1 MHKLKRLS
9 ISVFCL
15 LLTSECLYAQQD
27 SVYTLKKCIE
37 IAIGNNLSLQQK
49 GQELEKK
56 RYDIMTN
63 RAKLLPVIKAYGN
76 FTNQVDKSTSL
87 SLSNPLGG
95 HPVEGQNYNE
105 SRGMRYNTNGGL
117 QLNMPL
123 YNHTLYTSIHIAKQ
137 LEDISRMAYDK
148 AIEDLTVT
156 TAEIYY
162 SAQTSLKQ
170 RALVEENVRRLSELR
185 DITLAG
191 YENGIAMEVDVNRV
205 DVNLENVKVQ
215 LANTQSVYEQ
225 QLNLLKYIMGIPAET
240 SFSVVRPDM
249 ENEDKWVS
257 QQGLSEDLYELKIV
271 EAQQRTL
278 AMQRKVISQGY
289 LPTLS
294 LVGQLGYTNYSEHFD
309 RIFHGSDTKKWY
321 NSFYWGLSL
330 NIPIFDGFEKT
341 VKLRKNKVEQMQKQ
355 TELADLKQKLA
366 TDYANGMNQ
375 YQNNHRNYL
384 KQKDNYSLAEKVY
397 EVTLDQYREGVASM
411 TALLQ
416 DELSMSNAL
425 NNYLN
430 AYHSYKLSELK
441 LLKLSK
447 QLPLLT
453 E

>member
-1 MHKLKRLS
+1 MGRSKK
-9 ISVFCL
+9 IGITFVCL
-15 LLTSECLYAQQD
+15 LLSCGYSYAFQD
-27 SVYTLKKCIE
+27 SIYTLKQCIE
-37 IAIGNNLSLQQK
+37 TAIGNNLFLQQK
-49 GQELEKK
+49 GLEKEK
-56 RYDIMTN
+56 KQYGIIAN

-137 LEDISRMAYDK
+137 MEEISRMSYDK
-148 AIEDLTVT
+148 AIEDLMVT

-162 SAQTSLKQ
+162 SAQTSLEQ
-170 RALVEENVRRLSELR
+170 RALVEENVHRLSELR

-205 DVNLENVKVQ
+205 DVNLENMKVQ
-215 LANTQSVYEQ
+215 LINTQSVYEQ
-225 QLNLLKYIMGIPAET
+225 QLNLLKYIMGISMET
-240 SFSVVRPDM
+240 VLIVERPNIDV
-249 ENEDKWVS
+249 EKATVLD
-257 QQGLSEDLYELKIV
+257 QGLSDYLFEFKIL

-278 AMQRKVISQGY
+278 AMQRKVILQGY
-289 LPTLS
+289 LPTFS
-294 LVGQLGYTNYSEHFD
+294 LVSQLGYTNYSNHFN
-309 RIFHGSDTKKWY
+309 RIFRASDTKKWY
-321 NSFYWGLSL
+321 NSFYWGVSL
-330 NIPIFDGFEKT
+330 NVPIFDGFEKN

-355 TELADLKQKLA
+355 IELSDLKQKLT
-366 TDYANGMNQ
+366 TDYVNGLNQ
-375 YQNNHRNYL
+375 YQNNQRNYI
-384 KQKDNYSLAEKVY
+384 KQKDNYRLAEKLY

-416 DELSMSNAL
+416 DELSMSNAM

-430 AYHSYKLSELK
+430 AYHNYKLSELK

>member
-1 MHKLKRLS
+1 MYRPKRICMAS
-9 ISVFCL
+9 ICL
-15 LLTSECLYAQQD
+15 LICGCLHSQEKATYM
-27 SVYTLKKCIE
+27 LKQCIE
-37 IAIGNNLSLQQK
+37 TAIGNNLSLQQK

-56 RYDIMTN
+56 KYDIMAN

-95 HPVEGQNYNE
+95 HPTEGQNYNE

-137 LEDISRMAYDK
+137 MEEISQMAYDK
-148 AIEDLTVT
+148 AVEDLTTT

-162 SAQTSLKQ
+162 SAQTSLEQ
-170 RALVEENVRRLSELR
+170 QHLIDENVRRLTELR

-205 DVNLENVKVQ
+205 DVNLENMKVQ

-225 QLNLLKYIMGIPAET
+225 QLNLLKYVMGISAET
-240 SFSVVRPDM
+240 SLTVERPDM
-249 ENEDKWVS
+249 ERERKMAPHK
-257 QQGLSEDLYELKIV
+257 GLSEDLYELKIV
-271 EAQQRTL
+271 EAQQQTL
-278 AMQRKVISQGY
+278 TMQRKSISQGY

-294 LVGQLGYTNYSEHFD
+294 LVGQLGYTNYSEHFN
-309 RIFHGSDTKKWY
+309 RIFHASDTKKWY

-341 VKLRKNKVEQMQKQ
+341 VKLRKNKIEQMQKQ
-355 TELADLKQKLA
+355 TELSDLRQKLA
-366 TDYANGMNQ
+366 TDYANGINQ
-375 YQNNHRNYL
+375 CENNYRNYL
-384 KQKDNYSLAEKVY
+384 KQKDNYRLAEKVY

-416 DELSMSNAL
+416 DELNMSNAM
-425 NNYLN
+425 NNYIN

-447 QLPLLT
+447 QLSLLT